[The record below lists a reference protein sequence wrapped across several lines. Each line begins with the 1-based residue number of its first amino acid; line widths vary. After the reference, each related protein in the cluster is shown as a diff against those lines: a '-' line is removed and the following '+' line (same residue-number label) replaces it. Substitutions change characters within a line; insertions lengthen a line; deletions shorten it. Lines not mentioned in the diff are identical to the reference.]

1 MAHFVGLPRRVKLEA
16 RRGALLR
23 VIQECLALLAGKRTY
38 DFRSLA
44 SKKLLASFW
53 DFCWDMPPRTES
65 EGAKFAAELYARS
78 GAAAYGLSTEQF
90 DLILKEIQ
98 KKYVANASAEQKA
111 DFCAALRL
119 EELALARACA
129 AGNERA
135 WEDFISRYRQKL
147 HGMALHITRDSAHAA
162 ELADSLFADLYGVS
176 ARNGVRNSKL
186 VFYTGR
192 GSLEGWLRTVMAQE
206 FINRY
211 RKQKRSVSLEEQ
223 TEDGVQFAAKV
234 PEPTSTLDQRL
245 ETATDQAL
253 AELSAEDRFTLAAY
267 YLDGRTLAEIARAL
281 GLHES
286 SVSRRLDRL
295 SAALRKRILAGL
307 REQGM
312 SYAQATEALE
322 ADVRDITLD
331 LRSRLMQDSGPTT
344 FSSRKVPAREAG
356 DGRND

>member
-1 MAHFVGLPRRVKLEA
+1 M
-16 RRGALLR
+16 
-23 VIQECLALLAGKRTY
+23 
-38 DFRSLA
+38 
-44 SKKLLASFW
+44 
-53 DFCWDMPPRTES
+53 
-65 EGAKFAAELYARS
+65 
-78 GAAAYGLSTEQF
+78 
-90 DLILKEIQ
+90 
-98 KKYVANASAEQKA
+98 
-111 DFCAALRL
+111 
-119 EELALARACA
+119 EELAIARACA

-147 HGMALHITRDSAHAA
+147 HGMALHITRDGAAAA
-162 ELADSLFADLYGVS
+162 ELADSLFADLYGVN

-223 TEDGVQFAAKV
+223 TEAGVQFVAKV
-234 PEPTSTLDQRL
+234 AEPAATRDQRL

-253 AELSAEDRFTLAAY
+253 GELSAEDRFTLASY
-267 YLDGRTLAEIARAL
+267 YLDGRTLAEIARTL

-295 SAALRKRILAGL
+295 STGLRKRILAGL

-312 SYAQATEALE
+312 SHAQASEAME
-322 ADVRDITLD
+322 ADVRDLTVD
-331 LRSRLMQDSGPTT
+331 LRSRLTQDSGSTT
-344 FSSRKVPAREAG
+344 FPGSKVPAADTG
-356 DGRND
+356 DGSTQ